1 MATEPQ
7 KLGKYNIVG
16 KIGKGAMGEV
26 YKGHDPIL
34 NRFVAIKIIAET
46 LGTDAD
52 LVERFKRE
60 ARNAAGLNHPNII
73 TIYDFVEEEGHLY
86 MVMELLEGQDLKE
99 LIKSGSPVTV
109 EQILSI
115 MEQITDGLGFAHSRG
130 IIHRDLKPANIH
142 VSKNGQVKILDFGL
156 VHESTSDMTKTGQ
169 VMGTP
174 NYMSPEQVQGLRV
187 DPRSDIFSLGAVFYE
202 LLTRKKP
209 FSADSIHAT
218 MFKVVQGDREPLAQ
232 YTHLPRPIVSMVDRA
247 LDKEP
252 DGRFEDA
259 TALRE
264 HLRVL
269 RREVMR
275 GRDADST
282 FTGGQE
288 MTIVTPFAEA
298 GSIPSTPASHE
309 KSGPSRSG
317 PHASASGSRTTIRR
331 KEASSHSVS
340 APPAPAKATPIGLY
354 AVVGAIVIAAGAGVF
369 FMTRGSGSG
378 QRVET
383 LSRALLASRL
393 ELMERSLAQKH
404 YDAALS
410 QAEELLKTDPAQAD
424 ALRVSGEA
432 RAALQRI
439 DDAVAQARN
448 ALERKSMQDAAD
460 ALAAVLALDPAHPLG
475 VELSGELS
483 QHFQSQAER
492 ARTEMDSSRA
502 LAQSAG
508 ARERPEF
515 AAAERARQ
523 QATDEFNRGVYT
535 NAAQKY
541 LEARDLFQQSRTQ
554 HQQAESQRRAQ
565 TEREQQTGQQARA
578 AREALEGL
586 QQELRQAEAAW
597 NRLRQQP
604 ADAALTQQ
612 PSYQRAMAEEGVAE
626 RLKATGDIEGAVASY
641 ESATSYL
648 DRARRELA
656 DAQARRA
663 RDEEEARRAAAAP
676 PTAATTAP
684 PTTSAPTRVSEEAAI
699 RLVLADYE
707 RAIETKNLA
716 LFREVKPNLSSTE
729 EKRLTDAFRTT
740 DSQQVELT
748 VNSIAIE
755 SDSATVNATRR
766 DVITVRGR
774 SQNGNSR
781 PQSFVLSKAGGK
793 WVIVQIGQ

>member
-1 MATEPQ
+1 MAAEPQ
-7 KLGKYNIVG
+7 KLGKYNIIG

-46 LGTDAD
+46 LGTDMD
-52 LVERFKRE
+52 LVQRFKRE

-73 TIYDFVEEEGHLY
+73 TIFDFVEEEGHLY
-86 MVMELLEGQDLKE
+86 MVMELLEGQDLKD
-99 LIKSGSPVTV
+99 LIKSGSPLTMD
-109 EQILSI
+109 QILSI
-115 MEQITDGLGFAHSRG
+115 MEQIADGLGFAHSRG

-156 VHESTSDMTKTGQ
+156 VHDSTSDMTKTGQ

-218 MFKVVQGDREPLAQ
+218 MFKVVQGDRDPLSQ
-232 YTHLPRPIVSMVDRA
+232 YTHLPRPLVSMVDRA
-247 LDKEP
+247 LDKDPE
-252 DGRFEDA
+252 GRFEDA
-259 TALRE
+259 NALRE

-282 FTGGQE
+282 FTGAE
-288 MTIVTPFAEA
+288 EATIVTPSAPP

-317 PHASASGSRTTIRR
+317 PHASASGSRGTIRR
-331 KEASSHSVS
+331 KEATAHSVT
-340 APPAPAKATPIGLY
+340 APPAPAKATPVGLY
-354 AVVGAIVIAAGAGVF
+354 AVIGAIVIAAGAGVY
-369 FMTRGSGSG
+369 FMTRSSGSG
-378 QRVET
+378 ERVET
-383 LSRALLASRL
+383 LSRALLASQL
-393 ELMERSLAQKH
+393 ELMERSLAQKD

-410 QAEELLKTDPAQAD
+410 QAEELLKTDPAQPD

-439 DDAVAQARN
+439 DDAVARARS
-448 ALERKSMQDAAD
+448 ALERKSMQEAAD
-460 ALAAVLALDPAHPLG
+460 ALAAVLALDPSHPLG
-475 VELSGELS
+475 VELSSQLS

-492 ARTEMDSSRA
+492 ARAEMDSSRA
-502 LAQSAG
+502 AAQSAG

-515 AAAERARQ
+515 ATAERARQ

-565 TEREQQTGQQARA
+565 TDREQEAGQQTRA
-578 AREALEGL
+578 AREALEAK
-586 QQELRQAEAAW
+586 LRQAESAW
-597 NRLRQQP
+597 SRLRQQP
-604 ADAALTQQ
+604 ADAALSQQ

-626 RLKATGDIEGAVASY
+626 RLKATGDIEGAAAAY

-648 DRARRELA
+648 ERARRELSE
-656 DAQARRA
+656 AQARRA
-663 RDEEEARRAAAAP
+663 REDEEARRTAAAT
-676 PTAATTAP
+676 PTAATSAP
-684 PTTSAPTRVSEEAAI
+684 PTTSAPTRVQEEAAI
-699 RLVLADYE
+699 RQVLADYV
-707 RAIETKNLA
+707 RAIESKNLA

-740 DSQQVELT
+740 DSQKVELT

-755 SDSATVNATRR
+755 GDSATVNATRR
-766 DVITVRGR
+766 DIITFRGR

-781 PQSFVLSKAGGK
+781 PQSFVLSKTGAK
-793 WVIVQIGQ
+793 WVIVTIGQ

>member
-73 TIYDFVEEEGHLY
+73 TIHDFVEEEGHLY

-99 LIKSGSPVTV
+99 LIKSGSPVTMD
-109 EQILSI
+109 QILSI
-115 MEQITDGLGFAHSRG
+115 MEQIADGLGFAHSRG
-130 IIHRDLKPANIH
+130 MIHRDLKPANIH

-156 VHESTSDMTKTGQ
+156 VHEVSSDMTKTGQ

-174 NYMSPEQVQGLRV
+174 NYMSPEQVQGLKV

-232 YTHLPRPIVSMVDRA
+232 YTHLPKPLVSLVDRA
-247 LDKEP
+247 LDKDPE
-252 DGRFEDA
+252 GRFADA
-259 TALRE
+259 NALRE

-275 GRDADST
+275 GKDADST

-288 MTIVTPFAEA
+288 MTVVTPFAEV

-317 PHASASGSRTTIRR
+317 PGSASKGTIRK
-331 KEASSHSVS
+331 KEATAHSWT
-340 APPAPAKATPIGLY
+340 APPAKGTSLGFY
-354 AVVGAIVIAAGAGVF
+354 AMVGAILIAAAAGF
-369 FMTRGSGSG
+369 YFMTRDDGSEH
-378 QRVET
+378 VEA
-383 LSRALLASRL
+383 LSQALLASRI
-393 ELMERSLAQKH
+393 ELMERSLAQKD
-404 YDAALS
+404 YGAALS
-410 QAEELLKTDPAQAD
+410 QAEELLKTDPAQPD
-424 ALRVSGEA
+424 AVRVQGEA

-439 DDAVAQARN
+439 DDSVARARN
-448 ALERKSMQDAAD
+448 ALERNSMQEAAD

-475 VELSGELS
+475 VELSGQLN

-492 ARTEMDSSRA
+492 ARAEMDSSRA
-502 LAQSAG
+502 AAQSAG
-508 ARERPEF
+508 AQERPEF
-515 AAAERARQ
+515 SAGDRARQ
-523 QATDEFNRGVYT
+523 QATDEFNRGGFT

-541 LEARDLFQQSRTQ
+541 LEARDLFQQSRSQ
-554 HQQAESQRRAQ
+554 HQQSQSQRRAQ
-565 TEREQQTGQQARA
+565 SEREQETGQQARA

-586 QQELRQAEAAW
+586 QVKLRQAEAAW
-597 NRLRQQP
+597 SRLRSQP

-626 RLKATGDIEGAVASY
+626 RLKTTGDLEGAVAAY
-641 ESATSYL
+641 ESATLYL
-648 DRARRELA
+648 DRARRELS
-656 DAQARRA
+656 DAQAGRA
-663 RDEEEARRAAAAP
+663 REEEDARRAAAAAT
-676 PTAATTAP
+676 TAATTAP
-684 PTTSAPTRVSEEAAI
+684 VTTSAPTRAQDEAAI
-699 RLVLADYE
+699 REVLAGYE
-707 RAIETKNLA
+707 RAVETKNLA
-716 LFREVKPNLSSTE
+716 LFREIKPNLSATE
-729 EKRLTDAFRTT
+729 EKRLSDAFKNT

-748 VNSIAIE
+748 VNSIAIQG
-755 SDSATVNATRR
+755 DSATVSVTRR
-766 DVITVRGR
+766 DIITVRGR
-774 SQNGNSR
+774 AQNGDSR
-781 PQSFVLSKAGGK
+781 PQSFVFSKAGGK
-793 WVIVQIGQ
+793 WVIVQIGP

>member
-1 MATEPQ
+1 MAAEPQ

-46 LGTDAD
+46 LGGDTD

-99 LIKSGSPVTV
+99 LIKSGSPLTMD
-109 EQILSI
+109 QILSI
-115 MEQITDGLGFAHSRG
+115 MEQIADGLGFAHSRG
-130 IIHRDLKPANIH
+130 MIHRDLKPANIH

-156 VHESTSDMTKTGQ
+156 VHEASSDMTKTGQ

-218 MFKVVQGDREPLAQ
+218 MFKVVQGDREPLSQ
-232 YTHLPRPIVSMVDRA
+232 YTHLPKPLVGLVDRA
-247 LDKEP
+247 LDKNPE
-252 DGRFEDA
+252 GRFADA

-275 GRDADST
+275 GKDADST
-282 FTGGQE
+282 FTGAQE
-288 MTIVTPFAEA
+288 NTIVTPFADS
-298 GSIPSTPASHE
+298 GSIPATPPSHE

-317 PHASASGSRTTIRR
+317 PGSASRGTIRK
-331 KEASSHSVS
+331 KEATAHSWS
-340 APPAPAKATPIGLY
+340 APAPKSSSLGTY
-354 AVVGAIVIAAGAGVF
+354 AVVGALVLAAGAAF
-369 FMTRGSGSG
+369 YFMTRDNSSD
-378 QRVET
+378 RNVEE
-383 LSRALLASRL
+383 LSQALLASRV
-393 ELMERSLAQKH
+393 ELMERSLAQKD
-404 YDAALS
+404 YGAALT

-424 ALRVSGEA
+424 AVRVQGQA

-439 DDAVAQARN
+439 DEAVARARS
-448 ALERKSMQDAAD
+448 ALERNSMQEAAD

-492 ARTEMDSSRA
+492 ARTEMDSIRA
-502 LAQSAG
+502 AAQSAG
-508 ARERPEF
+508 AQQRPEF
-515 AAAERARQ
+515 LAGDRARQ
-523 QATDEFNRGVYT
+523 QATDEFNRGVFT

-541 LEARDLFQQSRTQ
+541 LEARDLYQDARSQQQ
-554 HQQAESQRRAQ
+554 VAQSQRRVEN
-565 TEREQQTGQQARA
+565 EREQQQGQ
-578 AREALEGL
+578 REAQERL
-586 QQELRQAEAAW
+586 QQRLRQAETAW
-597 NRLRQQP
+597 NRIRQQP
-604 ADAALTQQ
+604 ADAALAQQ

-626 RLKATGDIEGAVASY
+626 RLKATGDVEGAAAAY
-641 ESATSYL
+641 EGATSYL
-648 DRARRELA
+648 ERARRELTE
-656 DAQARRA
+656 AQARRA
-663 RDEEEARRAAAAP
+663 REEEEARRTAAAS
-676 PTAATTAP
+676 TSAATTAP
-684 PTTSAPTRVSEEAAI
+684 PTTSAPTRAQDEAAI
-699 RLVLADYE
+699 RQALADYE
-707 RAIETKNLA
+707 RAVETKNIA
-716 LFREVKPNLSSTE
+716 LFREVKPNLSGTE
-729 EKRLTDAFRTT
+729 EKRLTDAFRNT

-748 VNSIAIE
+748 VNSIAIQG
-755 SDSATVNATRR
+755 DAATVNVTRR
-766 DVITVRGR
+766 DIIIVRGR
-774 SQNGNSR
+774 SQNGDSR

-793 WVIVQIGQ
+793 WVIVQIGP